1 MSTLDASRLD
11 TGRLDTGRLDTGKSG
26 IGRIALA
33 LGALLLLAG
42 CLVTPG
48 KFTSTLDIR
57 ADRSFTFTYKGEV
70 IALDM
75 DKAMQGESTPDLG
88 DDDDDASETPSGLM
102 LPVAF
107 AGAQGASGAQGT
119 TGQGKAGRN
128 APKGGTEA
136 APEADFSDM
145 QDDPA
150 KMEAI
155 AAALSKEKGFRVAR
169 YLGDH
174 KFEIDYA
181 ITGTL
186 DHSFVFPFNID
197 AQLVFPFIAIELRG
211 DDRIRMKAPG
221 YANESSKSHGAM
233 AGMGGRKSDASAQL
247 DGSFTLTSAAPIIS
261 QNQEDGPTTLPD
273 GRQQLRWKV
282 NSLTTEAPMAVI
294 RFGK

>member
-1 MSTLDASRLD
+1 MSKRGTNGRGTTRLS
-11 TGRLDTGRLDTGKSG
+11 T
-26 IGRIALA
+26 GRIALA

-75 DKAMQGESTPDLG
+75 DKAMQGESAPDLG
-88 DDDDDASETPSGLM
+88 EDDDATETPSGLM
-102 LPVAF
+102 QPVAF
-107 AGAQGASGAQGT
+107 AGSQDGSGARGGSGAKGK
-119 TGQGKAGRN
+119 TGGN
-128 APKGGTEA
+128 APKGGTEDA
-136 APEADFSDM
+136 AEADFSDM

-221 YANESSKSHGAM
+221 YANESSKSQGAM
-233 AGMGGRKSDASAQL
+233 AGMGSRKSDASAQL
-247 DGSFTLTSAAPIIS
+247 DGTFTLTSAAPIIS

-273 GRQQLRWKV
+273 GRQQLRWTV

-294 RFGK
+294 RFGQ